1 MKKTE
6 NNCKAEITIYST
18 QHDIS
23 EETTET
29 VYTGEYRFLAG
40 THVISYD
47 EYFQEEGNTPS
58 KTTSLIKINENFIHI
73 AKKGIITT
81 QMHFDT
87 YKTYQGNYQTP
98 FGSFAMLIDTEQISV
113 NEQEN
118 EIQADFTYHLS
129 LNHCPVSKCTI
140 QIRIKK

>member
-1 MKKTE
+1 MNKA
-6 NNCKAEITIYST
+6 NNSHNTEITICST

-47 EYFQEEGNTPS
+47 EYFQEEGNIPS
-58 KTTSLIKINENFIHI
+58 KTTSLVKINENFIHI
-73 AKKGIITT
+73 AKKGTITT
-81 QMHFDT
+81 QMHFEPC
-87 YKTYQGNYQTP
+87 KTYQGNYQTP

-113 NEQEN
+113 SEQEN
-118 EIQADFTYHLS
+118 EIKADFKYHLS
-129 LNHCPVSKCTI
+129 LNHCPVSRYTI